1 MKLSIHFCLH
11 NKLFV
16 ILLFCGMDFLDI
28 GPDGHEKIY
37 RYRLVND
44 MSGKDILFLSS
55 SPSLPWLLV
64 KRTGNTLYLL
74 WLQIKMA
81 SSSLTLTECFCF
93 IRSLL

>member
-55 SPSLPWLLV
+55 SPLPSMATCKKDRKHIVSALV
-64 KRTGNTLYLL
+64 ANKDGKL
-74 WLQIKMA
+74 
-81 SSSLTLTECFCF
+81 
-93 IRSLL
+93 